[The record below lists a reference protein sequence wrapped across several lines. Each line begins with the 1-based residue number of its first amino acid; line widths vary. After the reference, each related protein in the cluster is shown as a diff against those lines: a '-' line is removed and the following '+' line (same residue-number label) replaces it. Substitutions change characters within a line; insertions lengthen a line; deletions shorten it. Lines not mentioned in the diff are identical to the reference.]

1 MRFDISIIVPVF
13 NREKYVGRCLRSLI
27 SQSMGRENFEIIVVD
42 DGSTDD
48 TNKIL
53 NAFKDEIKILKN
65 DQNIGLPASLN
76 KGIKFSKGKYI
87 VRVDSDDYVNVEFLK
102 ILHLFI
108 SQNQDFDAAACDYYL
123 VDDNENVIK
132 RIDCEK
138 EPIGCGIIFETKH
151 LIEIGLYNEKF
162 FLNEEKELRER
173 FIKKFKIKRVALP
186 LYRYRQ
192 HNNNMTKVS

>member
-1 MRFDISIIVPVF
+1 MIKRETFKLSIIIPCY
-13 NREKYVGRCLRSLI
+13 NEKKTIEPLLKKILI
-27 SQSMGRENFEIIVVD
+27 SLKNYKIENYEIIVVD

-108 SQNQDFDAAACDYYL
+108 SQNQDFDAGFFSRML
-123 VDDNENVIK
+123 
-132 RIDCEK
+132 
-138 EPIGCGIIFETKH
+138 
-151 LIEIGLYNEKF
+151 LYFRKF
-162 FLNEEKELRER
+162 CL
-173 FIKKFKIKRVALP
+173 
-186 LYRYRQ
+186 
-192 HNNNMTKVS
+192 